1 MVILIFFLYVKH
13 TSKPVP
19 FLMYYVFC
27 SSILLLEYVKQL
39 SVYFLSYQIVYAPL
53 ETHRLDI

>member
-1 MVILIFFLYVKH
+1 MVILIFFNVKH